1 MPDTT
6 TKLALP
12 FIMPAQAQKHVTHN
26 EALQRLDALVQLVI
40 NSSLPS
46 PPIDPLD
53 GEIHWVTTPAT
64 GAWTGR
70 ENTLALFQDGIWIFI
85 APRLGWNAVFRD
97 EERLKLFDGTAWIE
111 PPLPLEAEFDQ
122 LGIAATPDSY
132 NRLSLSSPAS
142 LFNHAGDSH
151 RLTIN
156 KSGTGETASLIFQSN
171 WQGRAE
177 MGLAGED
184 RFSLK
189 VNGDATGWRQAVS
202 VTPEGY
208 VRHDQRPLA
217 RASLSSATLTP
228 TAGSFTGFDL
238 LHLSGGD
245 VTLGAP
251 LASSNG
257 KPLVVPASGV
267 YLLSLTV
274 TAISTGTHSV
284 HVSRNGSDDVASH
297 VGGAGTS
304 STVALV
310 WLDAN
315 DTLALRHDGTI
326 QYEFGYGKTEISLTL
341 L

>member
-6 TKLALP
+6 TNLALP
-12 FIMPAQAQKHVTHN
+12 FILPAQAQKHATHN
-26 EALQRLDALVQLVI
+26 EALQRLDALVQLLVTSRSP
-40 NSSLPS
+40 NPPS
-46 PPIDPLD
+46 EPEE
-53 GEIHWVTTPAT
+53 GQIHWVIAPAT
-64 GAWTGR
+64 GLWSGHP
-70 ENTLALFQDGIWIFI
+70 ENLALFQDGAWVFI
-85 APRLGWNAVFRD
+85 VPRPGWTAVFLD
-97 EERLKLFDGTAWIE
+97 EERLKVFDASDWIE
-111 PPLPLEAEFDQ
+111 LPLPLEAQFDR
-122 LGIAATPDSY
+122 LGISATADGY

-156 KSGTGETASLIFQSN
+156 KSGTADTASLIFQSN

-189 VNGDATGWRQAVS
+189 VNGDTTGWRQAVS

-217 RASLSSATLTP
+217 RASLAPATLTP
-228 TAGSFTGFDL
+228 AAGSFTGFDV

-245 VTLGAP
+245 VALGSP
-251 LASSNG
+251 LAPGHGNSLAI
-257 KPLVVPASGV
+257 PTSGY

-274 TAISTGTHSV
+274 AAISTGTHTV
-284 HVSRNGSDDVASH
+284 HVSRNGSADVLTH
-297 VGGAGTS
+297 VGGAGRS
-304 STVALV
+304 SSLALAWLDAGDTVAL
-310 WLDAN
+310 
-315 DTLALRHDGTI
+315 RHEGTI
-326 QYEFGYGKTEISLTL
+326 QYEFGYGKTEISLAL

>member
-12 FIMPAQAQKHVTHN
+12 FILPAQAQKHVTHN

-40 NSSLPS
+40 TSSLPS
-46 PPIDPLD
+46 PPTDPLD
-53 GEIHWVTTPAT
+53 GQIHWVNTPGT
-64 GAWTGR
+64 DAWSGR
-70 ENTLALFQDGIWIFI
+70 EGMLALFQDGIWIFI
-85 APRLGWNAVFRD
+85 TPRAGWTAVFLD
-97 EERLKLFDGTAWIE
+97 EERLKLFDGTDWIE
-111 PPLPLEAEFDQ
+111 LPLPSEAQFER

-156 KSGTGETASLIFQSN
+156 KSGTAETASLIFQSN

-189 VNGDATGWRQAVS
+189 VNGDVTGWRQAVS
-202 VTPEGY
+202 ITPEGY
-208 VRHDQRPLA
+208 VRHDQRPHA
-217 RASLSSATLTP
+217 RASLNTATLTP
-228 TAGSFTGFDL
+228 AAGSFTGFDV

-245 VTLGAP
+245 VALGSP
-251 LASSNG
+251 LASGNG
-257 KPLVVPASGV
+257 RPLVISASGL

-274 TAISTGTHSV
+274 DANSTGTHTV
-284 HVSRNGSDDVASH
+284 HVSRNGTTDVASH
-297 VGGAGTS
+297 IGGAGVS

-310 WLDAN
+310 WLDTG
-315 DTLALRHDGTI
+315 DTLTLRHLGTI
-326 QYEFGYGKTEISLTL
+326 QYDFGYGKTELSLTL

>member
-12 FIMPAQAQKHVTHN
+12 FILPAQAQKHVTHN

-40 NSSLPS
+40 TSSLPS
-46 PPIDPLD
+46 PPTDPVD
-53 GEIHWVTTPAT
+53 GQIHSLITPAT
-64 GAWTGR
+64 GSWSGR
-70 ENTLALFQDGIWIFI
+70 EGMLALFQDGIWIFI
-85 APRLGWNAVFRD
+85 APRAGWTAAFLD
-97 EERLKLFDGTAWIE
+97 EKRLKLFDGTDWIE
-111 PPLPLEAEFDQ
+111 QPLPSEAQFER

-132 NRLSLSSPAS
+132 NRLSLASPAS

-156 KSGTGETASLIFQSN
+156 KSGTAETASLIFQSN

-177 MGLAGED
+177 LGLAGED

-189 VNGDATGWRQAVS
+189 VNGDVTGWRQAVS
-202 VTPEGY
+202 ITPEGY

-217 RASLSSATLTP
+217 RASLSPATLTP
-228 TAGSFTGFDL
+228 ADGSFTGFDI

-245 VTLGAP
+245 ITLGAP
-251 LASSNG
+251 LASGNG
-257 KPLVVPASGV
+257 RSLVVPASGF

-274 TAISTGTHSV
+274 AAVSSGTHTA
-284 HVSRNGSDDVASH
+284 HLSRNGSSDILSH

-304 STVALV
+304 SSLGLV
-310 WLDAN
+310 WLDAG
-315 DTLALRHDGTI
+315 DTLALRHQGTI
-326 QYEFGYGKTEISLTL
+326 QYEFGYGKTELIASLI
-341 L
+341 